1 MLGRV
6 QGPGQ
11 VGGLQTRRLTD
22 LLRDRPPHGGG
33 GQHVLVHLQGVL
45 GDDLPT
51 GQRHPL
57 VAGHLTGDLHRAEG
71 PGDRR
76 RARGLGG
83 VAGGRPR
90 LPAAGRT
97 GTVTGRIGT
106 RAGAAAGTGR
116 LFQLVS
122 RRLTAAAR
130 RRRTRLAPD
139 LLLAFGDD
147 AHARARPGPRA
158 VADRRLLPHEG
169 DVVGQLLDHVD
180 APLVDVDRA
189 LVDGG
194 VGGRAVHR
202 ADDDARVGLHDR
214 HLGRPVAAQGGQVL
228 GPPGQVDVPEPA
240 RGPTPQRAPTLQL
253 AQQGVVGQAEQGQV
267 RGPQGRLGGGGAQ
280 VGREDVGVG
289 RVEDRGLGG
298 GEDRLGVVHQVG
310 VQRVVGGDEDG
321 EAAGPGASGPAR
333 LLPQRDARARPAG
346 DEDRVQSGDVDA
358 QL

>member
-1 MLGRV
+1 MLA
-6 QGPGQ
+6 
-11 VGGLQTRRLTD
+11 
-22 LLRDRPPHGGG
+22 
-33 GQHVLVHLQGVL
+33 HLQGVL
-45 GDDLPT
+45 GDDLPAR
-51 GQRHPL
+51 QRHPL
-57 VAGHLTGDLHRAEG
+57 VAGHLTGDLHRTEG
-71 PGDRR
+71 PGDGAC
-76 RARGLGG
+76 ARGFGG
-83 VAGGRPR
+83 VTGGRTGP
-90 LPAAGRT
+90 PAAGRIGADT
-97 GTVTGRIGT
+97 GWNGTV
-106 RAGAAAGTGR
+106 AGAAAETGACSGDGR
-116 LFQLVS
+116 LFRLAR
-122 RRLTAAAR
+122 RRLTAVLR
-130 RRRTRLAPD
+130 RRLTRPPPD
-139 LLLAFGDD
+139 LLLALGDD

-194 VGGRAVHR
+194 VGGRAVDR
-202 ADDDARVGLHDR
+202 ADDDARVGLHHR

-240 RGPTPQRAPTLQL
+240 RGPTPQCAPTLQL

-280 VGREDVGVG
+280 VGCEHVGVG

-321 EAAGPGASGPAR
+321 QAAGAGASGPAR
-333 LLPQRDARARPAG
+333 LLP
-346 DEDRVQSGDVDA
+346 
-358 QL
+358 

>member
-1 MLGRV
+1 M
-6 QGPGQ
+6 
-11 VGGLQTRRLTD
+11 
-22 LLRDRPPHGGG
+22 
-33 GQHVLVHLQGVL
+33 LVHLQGVL

-76 RARGLGG
+76 RARGL
-83 VAGGRPR
+83 VPCAGGRPR
-90 LPAAGRT
+90 LPAAGWT
-97 GTVTGRIGT
+97 GTATGRIGT
-106 RAGAAAGTGR
+106 PAGTGR
-116 LFQLVS
+116 LFRLVS
-122 RRLTAAAR
+122 RRLTAVAR
-130 RRRTRLAPD
+130 RRLTRPAPD
-139 LLLAFGDD
+139 LLLALRND

-158 VADRRLLPHEG
+158 VADRCLLPHEG

-194 VGGRAVHR
+194 VGGRAVDC

-267 RGPQGRLGGGGAQ
+267 RGSQGRLGGGGAQ
-280 VGREDVGVG
+280 VGREHVGVG

-298 GEDRLGVVHQVG
+298 GEDRLGVVYQVG

-321 EAAGPGASGPAR
+321 QAAGPGASGPAR
-333 LLPQRDARARPAG
+333 LLTQ
-346 DEDRVQSGDVDA
+346 
-358 QL
+358 